1 MTATENLNLK
11 ELLKEYIEQASSDI
25 KTVRGIIPLTPDH
38 ISFLCS
44 DSDDYLETVEYI
56 KDWFEVSKELPHS
69 GRRVTIGKLKEVFKV
84 GDLELRYIEIAE
96 PKPVKVDVT
105 RKIDHL
111 SFIPSNYEEFLSKSG
126 ELSMDLYDQ
135 VQIGDVKLC
144 KWRSE
149 NCIFEFRSKGVGEE
163 NGIEQPFKVTNPN
176 INEVVSDSN
185 ELLVQ
190 ELEKHKSMA
199 LRALA
204 DYQNL
209 KKRVESEKE
218 TIQFFANTTLTS
230 KLLDI
235 SDDFLR
241 ADEFVL
247 KEEDHNK
254 VRQAYRSVHTK
265 INSVIADFGLQ
276 EIPVSVGD
284 KYDPHNMEAVG
295 TMPVT
300 EEKDIDIVK
309 VVVQKGY
316 KYATK
321 DTLVRPARVI
331 IGKIQENIASK

>member
-1 MTATENLNLK
+1 MSATENLNLK
-11 ELLKEYIEQASSDI
+11 ELLKEYIDIAEADI
-25 KTVRGIIPLTPDH
+25 KTVMGIIPLKPDH

-44 DSDDYLETVEYI
+44 NSDDYIETIEYT
-56 KDWFEVSKELPHS
+56 KSWFEVSKELPHS
-69 GRRVTIGKLKEVFKV
+69 GRRITIGKLKEIFKV

-149 NCIFEFRSKGVGEE
+149 NCVFEFRSKGVGEE
-163 NGIEQPFKVTNPN
+163 NGLETKEKVTDTN
-176 INEVVSDSN
+176 IKDVANDSN

-209 KKRVESEKE
+209 KKRVESERE
-218 TIQFFANTTLTS
+218 SIQFFANTTLTS

-254 VRQAYRSVHTK
+254 VREAYRSVHAK

-276 EIPVSVGD
+276 EIVVNVGD
-284 KYDPHNMEAVG
+284 KFDPHTMEAVG

-331 IGKIQENIASK
+331 IGKK

>member
-1 MTATENLNLK
+1 MSATENLNLK
-11 ELLKEYIEQASSDI
+11 ELLKEYIDLATADI
-25 KTVRGIIPLTPDH
+25 KTVRGIIPLKPDH

-44 DSDDYLETVEYI
+44 NSDDYNETLEDI
-56 KDWFEVSKELPHS
+56 KEWFEVTKEIPHS
-69 GRRVTIGKLKEVFKV
+69 GRRITIGKLKEVFKV
-84 GDLELRYIEIAE
+84 GNLELRYIEIAE

-111 SFIPSNYEEFLSKSG
+111 SFIPSNYEEFLSKSK
-126 ELSMDLYDQ
+126 ELDMDLYDQ

-163 NGIEQPFKVTNPN
+163 NGIEQPFKITNPN
-176 INEVVSDSN
+176 IKEVVSDSN

-235 SDDFLR
+235 SDDFIR
-241 ADEFVL
+241 ADEFVV
-247 KEEDHNK
+247 KETDHNK
-254 VRQAYRSVHTK
+254 VREAYRSVQAK
-265 INSVIADFGLQ
+265 INSVITDFGLI
-276 EIPVSVGD
+276 EIPVNVGD

-295 TMPVT
+295 TLPVT
-300 EEKDIDIVK
+300 DDKEIDVVK

-331 IGKIQENIASK
+331 IGKK

>member
-1 MTATENLNLK
+1 MSATENLNLK
-11 ELLKEYIEQASSDI
+11 ELLKEYIDVATADI
-25 KTVRGIIPLTPDH
+25 KTVMGIIPLKPDH

-44 DSDDYLETVEYI
+44 NSDDYIETIEYT
-56 KDWFEVSKELPHS
+56 KSWFEVSKELPHS
-69 GRRVTIGKLKEVFKV
+69 GRRITIGKLKEIFKV

-149 NCIFEFRSKGVGEE
+149 NCVFEFRSKGVGEE
-163 NGIEQPFKVTNPN
+163 NGLETKEKVTDTN
-176 INEVVSDSN
+176 IKAVANDSN

-235 SDDFLR
+235 SDDFIR
-241 ADEFVL
+241 ADEFVV
-247 KEEDHNK
+247 KETDHNK
-254 VRQAYRSVHTK
+254 VREAYRSVHAK

-276 EIPVSVGD
+276 EIVVNVGD
-284 KYDPHNMEAVG
+284 KYDPHTMEAVG

-331 IGKIQENIASK
+331 IGKK

>member
-1 MTATENLNLK
+1 MSATENLNLK

-25 KTVRGIIPLTPDH
+25 KTVSGIIPLTPDH

-44 DSDDYLETVEYI
+44 NSDDYLETIEYT
-56 KDWFEVSKELPHS
+56 KDWFEITKEIPHS
-69 GRRVTIGKLKEVFKV
+69 GRRITIGKLKEVFKV
-84 GDLELRYIEIAE
+84 GELELRYIEIAE

-111 SFIPSNYEEFLSKSG
+111 SFIPSNYEEFLSKSK

-176 INEVVSDSN
+176 INEVASDSN

-230 KLLDI
+230 KLLI
-235 SDDFLR
+235 YHDFLR

-254 VRQAYRSVHTK
+254 VREAYRSVHAK
-265 INSVIADFGLQ
+265 INTIISDFGLL
-276 EIPVSVGD
+276 EIPVNIGD
-284 KYDPHNMEAVG
+284 KFDPHTMEAVG
-295 TMPVT
+295 TLPVT
-300 EEKDIDIVK
+300 DDKEIDIVK

-316 KYATK
+316 KYSTK

-331 IGKIQENIASK
+331 IGKK

>member
-1 MTATENLNLK
+1 MSATENLNLK

-25 KTVRGIIPLTPDH
+25 KTVSGIIPLTPDH

-44 DSDDYLETVEYI
+44 NSDDYLETIEYT
-56 KDWFEVSKELPHS
+56 KDWFEITKEIPHS
-69 GRRVTIGKLKEVFKV
+69 GRRITIGKLKEVFKV
-84 GDLELRYIEIAE
+84 GELELRYIEIAE

-111 SFIPSNYEEFLSKSG
+111 SFIPSNYEEFLSKSK

-176 INEVVSDSN
+176 INEVASDSN

-254 VRQAYRSVHTK
+254 VREAYRSVHAK
-265 INSVIADFGLQ
+265 INTIISDFGLL
-276 EIPVSVGD
+276 EIPVNIGD
-284 KYDPHNMEAVG
+284 KFDPHTMEAVG
-295 TMPVT
+295 TLPVT
-300 EEKDIDIVK
+300 DDKEIDIVK

-316 KYATK
+316 KYSTK

-331 IGKIQENIASK
+331 IGKK

>member
-38 ISFLCS
+38 ISFLCK
-44 DSDDYLETVEYI
+44 DSDDYLETIEYT
-56 KDWFEVSKELPHS
+56 KGWFEVSKELPHS
-69 GRRVTIGKLKEVFKV
+69 GRRITIGKLKEIFKV

-149 NCIFEFRSKGVGEE
+149 NCVFEFRSKGVGEE
-163 NGIEQPFKVTNPN
+163 NGLETKEKVTDTN
-176 INEVVSDSN
+176 IKDVANDSN

-209 KKRVESEKE
+209 KKRVESERE
-218 TIQFFANTTLTS
+218 SIQFFANTTLTS

-254 VRQAYRSVHTK
+254 VREAYRSVHAK

-276 EIPVSVGD
+276 EIVVNVGD
-284 KYDPHNMEAVG
+284 KFDPHTMEAVG

-331 IGKIQENIASK
+331 IGKK

>member
-1 MTATENLNLK
+1 MSATENLNLK
-11 ELLKEYIEQASSDI
+11 ELLKEYIDVATADI
-25 KTVRGIIPLTPDH
+25 KTVMGIIPLKPDH

-44 DSDDYLETVEYI
+44 NSDDYIETIEYT
-56 KDWFEVSKELPHS
+56 KSWFEVSKELPHS
-69 GRRVTIGKLKEVFKV
+69 GRRITIGKLKEIFKV

-149 NCIFEFRSKGVGEE
+149 NCVFEFRSKGVGEE
-163 NGIEQPFKVTNPN
+163 NGLETKEKVTDTN
-176 INEVVSDSN
+176 IKDVANDSN

-209 KKRVESEKE
+209 KKRVESERE
-218 TIQFFANTTLTS
+218 SIQFFANTTLTS

-254 VRQAYRSVHTK
+254 VREAYRSVHAK

-276 EIPVSVGD
+276 EIVVNVGD
-284 KYDPHNMEAVG
+284 KFDPHTMEAVG

-331 IGKIQENIASK
+331 IGKK

>member
-1 MTATENLNLK
+1 MTATDNLNLK
-11 ELLKEYIEQASSDI
+11 DLIKEYIEQASSDI
-25 KTVRGIIPLTPDH
+25 KSLKTKFTISLDH
-38 ISFLCS
+38 VSFLCK
-44 DSDDYLETVEYI
+44 DKYDYEETVEFT
-56 KDWFEVSKELPHS
+56 KDWFESSKEIPHS
-69 GRRVTIGKLKEVFKV
+69 GRRVTIGILKQSIKTEDV
-84 GDLELRYIEIAE
+84 ELKYLEIAE
-96 PKPVKVDVT
+96 PKPIKALNE
-105 RKIDHL
+105 RKIDHI
-111 SFIPSNYEEFLSKSG
+111 SFIPSNYEEFLLKCK
-126 ELSMDLYDQ
+126 EIKMDLYDQ
-135 VQIGDVKLC
+135 IQIGDIKIS

-149 NCIFEFRSKGVGEE
+149 SCIFEFRSKSVVEE
-163 NGIEQPFKVTNPN
+163 KESEHMNGSEQKVPDNT
-176 INEVVSDSN
+176 EV
-185 ELLVQ
+185 LLL

-254 VRQAYRSVHTK
+254 VREAYRSVHAK

-276 EIPVSVGD
+276 EIVVKVGD
-284 KYDPHNMEAVG
+284 KFDPHTMEAVG

-300 EEKDIDIVK
+300 EDKDIDIVK

-331 IGKIQENIASK
+331 IGKK